1 VNGLAVAEDPK
12 PPANP
17 PGRPRTRLEPWS
29 DLGLEMPA
37 RLHDAICKAA
47 DRQGESIAEWMRGAA
62 IARLRREG
70 QAVRPPD
77 DPDNGDGGP
86 LVVG

>member
-1 VNGLAVAEDPK
+1 
-12 PPANP
+12 
-17 PGRPRTRLEPWS
+17 
-29 DLGLEMPA
+29 MPA

-47 DRQGESIAEWMRGAA
+47 DRQGESIAEWLRGAA